1 VHVKKDLVLPK
12 KCRIKQKANFNVK
25 GIGYK
30 GIIKPTSPGITTM
43 PVGTDPPAKNLSLI
57 SMLLTSMRSQQY

>member
-1 VHVKKDLVLPK
+1 MLKKDLVLPK
-12 KCRIKQKANFNVK
+12 KCRIKKANFNVK

-43 PVGTDPPAKNLSLI
+43 PVGTDPRQKI
-57 SMLLTSMRSQQY
+57 YH